1 MGDAAV
7 VVIRRQVLDVDLPG
21 TEADGLALQRR
32 LPGMCADVLWPAI
45 GAVLGAID
53 PGDSYIYLDRLAI
66 DLTLSSIDGLESEL
80 ADAVQR
86 ELQDYFRRH
95 PMRRAA
101 SSGAAGD
108 PGEPPAPGE
117 PGAPSAPGT
126 PSDVHHRT
134 FGQTVDQALYT
145 FLRTGRLPWSFRL
158 TPGRTLEQMVQ
169 DAWHDA
175 RGHRD
180 PPPAIRQRLH
190 TVLTLP
196 EAQERLAIQF
206 TAGFVLAVLRSLSP
220 DMAALLAQIE
230 AALGGASPA
239 SPTARAF
246 TRQVRMNA
254 IEAAAT
260 GRRPGP
266 HSLVRSAWTTLSP
279 AGRADRTL
287 TAALEREWPGSTRAG
302 NAPLPVLAEPA
313 PARPAIPEGGE
324 TGGLLVDCAGIV
336 LLHPFLPRFFEGLGV
351 ATGGELMDPGRAL
364 CLLHHLATGDLTAP
378 EHRVTLAKAL
388 CGLPLEQPVE
398 ADVGLT
404 DAETAEATAL
414 LEAAIRHWE
423 ALRSTTPDGLRAE
436 FLQRPGVLSL
446 TSDGDWLLRVETRTA
461 DILLDRLPWG
471 FSPVWLPWMSHL
483 MMVEWR

>member
-7 VVIRRQVLDVDLPG
+7 VTIRRQVLDVNLPG

-32 LPGMCADVLWPAI
+32 LPGMCADVLCPAI
-45 GAVLGAID
+45 EAVLGAID
-53 PGDSYIYLDRLAI
+53 PGDSYIYLDRLLI
-66 DLTLSSIDGLESEL
+66 DLTLRSIDGLESEL

-86 ELQDYFRRH
+86 ELRDHFRRH
-95 PMRRAA
+95 PLRRAA
-101 SSGAAGD
+101 PSGAAGD
-108 PGEPPAPGE
+108 PGDPGE
-117 PGAPSAPGT
+117 PPSPGD
-126 PSDVHHRT
+126 PGDVHHRT

-169 DAWHDA
+169 DAWHDV
-175 RGHRD
+175 RGDRD
-180 PPPAIRQRLH
+180 PPAAIRQQLL

-196 EAQERLAIQF
+196 EARERLAIQF
-206 TAGFVLAVLRSLSP
+206 AAGFVLAVLRSLSP
-220 DMAALLAQIE
+220 DVAVLLAQIE
-230 AALGGASPA
+230 AALGGAGPA

-246 TRQVRMNA
+246 TRQVRVNA
-254 IEAAAT
+254 IEAAVA
-260 GRRPGP
+260 GRRPRP
-266 HSLVRSAWTTLSP
+266 HSLVRSAWTTLIP

-287 TAALEREWPGSTRAG
+287 AAALEREWPGSTRAG
-302 NAPLPVLAEPA
+302 SAPVPVLAEPA
-313 PARPAIPEGGE
+313 PARPATPEGGE

-336 LLHPFLPRFFEGLGV
+336 LLHPFLPRFFEGLDV
-351 ATGGELMDPGRAL
+351 ATGGELMDPDRAL

-461 DILLDRLPWG
+461 DILLDQLPWG
-471 FSPVWLPWMSHL
+471 FSPVSLPWMSHL

>member
-7 VVIRRQVLDVDLPG
+7 VTIRRQVLDVDLPG

-45 GAVLGAID
+45 EAVLGAID
-53 PGDSYIYLDRLAI
+53 QGDSYVYLDRLAI
-66 DLTLSSIDGLESEL
+66 DLTLHSIDGFESEL

-86 ELQDYFRRH
+86 ELQDHFRRH
-95 PMRRAA
+95 PLRRAA
-101 SSGAAGD
+101 PSGAAGD
-108 PGEPPAPGE
+108 PGEPPSPGAPGE
-117 PGAPSAPGT
+117 PGTPG
-126 PSDVHHRT
+126 DVQHRT
-134 FGQTVDQALYT
+134 FGQTVNQALYT

-175 RGHRD
+175 LGRRD
-180 PPPAIRQRLH
+180 PPPAIRQQLL

-196 EAQERLAIQF
+196 EARERLAIQF
-206 TAGFVLAVLRSLSP
+206 AAGFALAVLRSLSP
-220 DMAALLAQIE
+220 DVAALLTQIE

-246 TRQVRMNA
+246 TRQVRVNA
-254 IEAAAT
+254 IEAAAA
-260 GRRPGP
+260 GRRPRP

-287 TAALEREWPGSTRAG
+287 AAALEREWPGSTRAG
-302 NAPLPVLAEPA
+302 SAPVPVLAEPA
-313 PARPAIPEGGE
+313 PARPATPEGGE
-324 TGGLLVDCAGIV
+324 TGGLLVDYAGIV
-336 LLHPFLPRFFEGLGV
+336 LLHPFLPRFFERLGI
-351 ATGGELMDPGRAL
+351 AAGGELMDPSRAL

-446 TSDGDWLLRVETRTA
+446 TSDGDWLLQVETRTA
-461 DILLDRLPWG
+461 DILLDQLPWG